1 MPSENLLFHTVH
13 QHFYWCCPLVTAGV
27 SDSVSLL
34 YKCLFNNKST
44 IVYNSVTID
53 FSVGIFD
60 VLKLEFA
67 DHTFDVACSDFAAGS
82 SLLPS
87 T

>member
-1 MPSENLLFHTVH
+1 
-13 QHFYWCCPLVTAGV
+13 
-27 SDSVSLL
+27 
-34 YKCLFNNKST
+34 
-44 IVYNSVTID
+44 VTID

-60 VLKLEFA
+60 VLKLDFA

-87 T
+87 TWRRVENWKNVLK